1 MNKNALTQVSKVK
14 VTIKTGK
21 LPDNVGFSRSL
32 GVTRSLTKQEIKLQ
46 KDLQKSNIRF

>member
-1 MNKNALTQVSKVK
+1 MKKYEGNTIAN
-14 VTIKTGK
+14 VTTKTGK
-21 LPDNVGFSRSL
+21 LPDNVGFSRSS